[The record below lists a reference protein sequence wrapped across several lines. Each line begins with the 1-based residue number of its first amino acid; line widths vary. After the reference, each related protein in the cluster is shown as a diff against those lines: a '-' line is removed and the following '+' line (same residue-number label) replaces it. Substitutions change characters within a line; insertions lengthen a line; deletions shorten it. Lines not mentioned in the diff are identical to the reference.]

1 MFGWIVLLTL
11 TLICAGCGSQADVE
25 IAADTDRD
33 SQVDFQKDRMGKNSW
48 TPERGALFL
57 NNNDSDLD
65 AQTPDHADDVVNGA
79 ADPPFFR
86 SRTLSHVGRRSS
98 LRHEC
103 PERRPLH
110 SLVADQVG
118 KIL

>member
-48 TPERGALFL
+48 TPRGGRYSSTITTAICTYKLQTMQMMESMAPLTPHFL
-57 NNNDSDLD
+57 EAGLYHMWGGEVHCAENHL
-65 AQTPDHADDVVNGA
+65 QTNI
-79 ADPPFFR
+79 
-86 SRTLSHVGRRSS
+86 S
-98 LRHEC
+98 
-103 PERRPLH
+103 
-110 SLVADQVG
+110 
-118 KIL
+118 